1 MEEYFTLE
9 EDDKEEFNNHPP
21 LLSATRI
28 VNSNPMTVQYS
39 QNESQIKD
47 MTRLK
52 GGIDD
57 DVESVNPLMK

>member
-1 MEEYFTLE
+1 MSKFRSKRMEEYFTLE

-21 LLSATRI
+21 LLNATRI

-39 QNESQIKD
+39 QKAN
-47 MTRLK
+47 
-52 GGIDD
+52 DD

>member
-39 QNESQIKD
+39 SQKANAPN
-47 MTRLK
+47 
-52 GGIDD
+52 DD

>member
-9 EDDKEEFNNHPP
+9 EDDKEEFGSNPP

-39 QNESQIKD
+39 QKAN
-47 MTRLK
+47 
-52 GGIDD
+52 DD